1 MVVGDQV
8 MATDPETGENGS
20 RTVEALIRNTG
31 PHLMVAVGTNK
42 AGGGNTTSDTID
54 ATDNHPFWVQSRGEW
69 VEAIALQPG
78 DVLLDEQGNDIL
90 VTELAVTEQDLTAYN
105 LTIEDIHTY
114 YAGDQPTLV
123 HSCDLGESIAGHME
137 KNNRTFHNVSRGE
150 TAEYIE
156 ALIHRDITPDDVFET
171 STYGQTYFRHG
182 RNIIIDNPRGPD
194 GGTGFSKS
202 SVQDA
207 MGFLQDRRDE
217 WFKSR

>member
-1 MVVGDQV
+1 
-8 MATDPETGENGS
+8 
-20 RTVEALIRNTG
+20 
-31 PHLMVAVGTNK
+31 
-42 AGGGNTTSDTID
+42 
-54 ATDNHPFWVQSRGEW
+54 
-69 VEAIALQPG
+69 
-78 DVLLDEQGNDIL
+78 
-90 VTELAVTEQDLTAYN
+90 
-105 LTIEDIHTY
+105 
-114 YAGDQPTLV
+114 
-123 HSCDLGESIAGHME
+123 ME

-207 MGFLQDRRDE
+207 VGFLQVRRDE